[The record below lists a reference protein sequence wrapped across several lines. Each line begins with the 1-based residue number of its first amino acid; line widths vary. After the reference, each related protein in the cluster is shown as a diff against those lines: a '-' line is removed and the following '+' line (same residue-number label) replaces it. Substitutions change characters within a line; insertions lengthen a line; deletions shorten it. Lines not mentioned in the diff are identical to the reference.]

1 MVTVMK
7 RFLQRLFGKKNG
19 AKAKAQGGRP
29 IAKAGQPGR
38 VVIVGAG
45 PAGMTLAYLLARRGV
60 AVTVLETHHD
70 FARAFRGEG
79 LQQSGID
86 VFRQMG
92 LGDRFDKIPHVEMRT
107 FEIYLHGKL
116 LVRTDPAGLG
126 RDRARLVSQPALLQ
140 MLAEE
145 AGKHPCFRLECGV
158 TVRDFLRASGRVVG
172 VRASAAE
179 GPREYRADLVVGAD
193 GRHAA
198 TRKHSGFPEISSPQD
213 YDVLWLKVP
222 YPDGYPD
229 RTAQSE
235 IASGRN
241 AIAFPTADGQ
251 LQIGF
256 IVPKGGMAALRAR
269 GVENWTEELI
279 GRLPGDLANHVRG
292 HREAL
297 AGATVLNVVCGR
309 LTEWTSPGL
318 LLIGDAAHP
327 MSPVGGQGVNIAL
340 RDALVTANHLCPVL
354 TSDADPAA
362 IDRATRRVQDER
374 WPEIVAVQQMQQN
387 QARMLFSPDRWTT
400 RLTHRL
406 LPWLLRTGLLQW
418 LHRKEYQ
425 QMSHGVLPVRLVV

>member
-1 MVTVMK
+1 MK
-7 RFLQRLFGKKNG
+7 RFLQKVFGKKSVTP
-19 AKAKAQGGRP
+19 ARAQGGRP
-29 IAKAGQPGR
+29 IARAGHPGR

-45 PAGMTLAYLLARRGV
+45 PAGMTLAFLLARRGV
-60 AVTVLETHHD
+60 AVTVLEAHHD

-92 LGDRFDKIPHVEMRT
+92 LGDRFEKIPHIEVRT
-107 FEIYLHGKL
+107 FEIFLHGKL

-145 AGKHPCFRLECGV
+145 AGQHPGFRIEYGV
-158 TVRDFLRASGRVVG
+158 TVRDFLRENGRIVG
-172 VRASAAE
+172 VRASTAD
-179 GPREYRADLVVGAD
+179 GPRDYACDLVVGAD

-222 YPDGYPD
+222 YPDGYPN
-229 RTAQSE
+229 RHTVQSE
-235 IASGRN
+235 IASQRS
-241 AIAFPTADGQ
+241 AMAFPTADGQ

-256 IVPKGGMAALRAR
+256 VIPKGGLAALRAR

-279 GRLPGDLANHVRG
+279 SRLPGYLADHLRG
-292 HREAL
+292 HREAV
-297 AGATVLNVVCGR
+297 AGAIVLNVVCGR
-309 LTEWTSPGL
+309 LTQWTAPGL

-340 RDALVTANHLCPVL
+340 RDALVAANHLCPVL
-354 TSDADPAA
+354 QGGADAAA
-362 IDRATRRVQDER
+362 IDAATRRVQEER
-374 WPEIVAVQQMQQN
+374 WPEIVAIQHMQHN
-387 QARMLFSPDRWTT
+387 QARMLISPDRWTM
-400 RLTHRL
+400 RLVHRL